1 MCYEEGE
8 TIEHTWNGWSERRER
23 ERKERGEILNEDGR
37 EIRWMKEIWNRR
49 ERIEK
54 ERNGG

>member
-1 MCYEEGE
+1 M
-8 TIEHTWNGWSERRER
+8 WNGCSKTRER
-23 ERKERGEILNEDGR
+23 QRKERGEIQNEDER
-37 EIRWMKEIWNRR
+37 EIRWMKEIWKRS